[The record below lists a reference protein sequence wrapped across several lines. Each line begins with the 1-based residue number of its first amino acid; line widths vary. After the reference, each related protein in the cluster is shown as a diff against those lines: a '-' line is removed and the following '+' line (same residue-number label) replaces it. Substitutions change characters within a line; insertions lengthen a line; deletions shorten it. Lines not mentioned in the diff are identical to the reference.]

1 MVNIL
6 YTQELFDT
14 ELEFLKLEKV
24 EFSGMKGNMLSN
36 ERKLI
41 FEQFRELFKEF
52 SDITYEPLNPQDQVS
67 ITLANYNFSEQIS
80 EFFINDCY
88 DFIRMNITSCPT
100 LKRHITFSSFFIVQE
115 LSVQFGSKLNLT

>member
-14 ELEFLKLEKV
+14 ELEFLKLEKI

-67 ITLANYNFSEQIS
+67 ITLANYNFL
-80 EFFINDCY
+80 NKY
-88 DFIRMNITSCPT
+88 LN
-100 LKRHITFSSFFIVQE
+100 FSLTIVMI
-115 LSVQFGSKLNLT
+115 L